1 MTTTEQPVVT
11 KRAYKKKAVPK
22 AATKAKSTNA
32 SKKASTAPVKTT
44 VITVAPDGIITI
56 TKTEETV
63 SDLLGVK

>member
-11 KRAYKKKAVPK
+11 KRTYKKKAVPK
-22 AATKAKSTNA
+22 AATKTKSTTA
-32 SKKASTAPVKTT
+32 SKKAAIAPVKTT

-63 SDLLGVK
+63 PEAVTT